1 MIASI
6 MANNFLVLI
15 GAAALVAALYPALNI
30 IRRLPK
36 GPTQKYWVVLITL
49 IVIFIGGY
57 IAYYIEETGNKLVNI
72 SFIVSS
78 VFLGGGIFVLIILFL
93 SLQSIKILRKIHTL
107 EEENITD
114 SLMQIY
120 NRRFFDRRLHEEF
133 TKAKRYGFPLSLV
146 LFDID
151 NFKTINDKY
160 GHNAGDMIL
169 KEVGKILLCCT
180 RDVDT
185 PARYGGD
192 EIAVIAP
199 NSNLE
204 ETAVLA
210 ERITSLIRRK
220 PVIFKKKDSEEVTI
234 DCTVSVGIASYEE
247 KMKSPEELIHAADK
261 MMYKA
266 KKAGRD
272 TIIYIP

>member
-1 MIASI
+1 M
-6 MANNFLVLI
+6 
-15 GAAALVAALYPALNI
+15 GALYPAFSI

-36 GPTQKYWVVLITL
+36 GSTRKYWIILVTL

-57 IAYYIEETGNKLVNI
+57 IAYYIEETGNKLGDFRFV
-72 SFIVSS
+72 VPS
-78 VFLGGGIFVLIILFL
+78 VFLGGGVFVLIILLL
-93 SLQSIKILRKIHTL
+93 SLQSMKVIRKIQTL

-120 NRRFFDRRLHEEF
+120 NRRCFDRRMHEEF
-133 TKAKRYGFPLSLV
+133 VKAKRYGFPLSLI

-151 NFKTINDKY
+151 NFKTINDEY

-169 KEVGKILLCCT
+169 KKVGQVLLCCT

-192 EIAVIAP
+192 EIAVIVS
-199 NSNLE
+199 NSSLE
-204 ETAVLA
+204 ETAVVA
-210 ERITSLIRRK
+210 GRIHEQIRGEPITFR
-220 PVIFKKKDSEEVTI
+220 KKDSNEVTI
-234 DCTVSVGIASYEE
+234 NCTVSVGIASF
-247 KMKSPEELIHAADK
+247 KDTMKNPEELIHAADK

-272 TIIYIP
+272 TIIYIS